1 MEEADELPASA
12 AGEASPAD
20 DTRALAQR
28 QVDVNLAFREHYRF
42 VWRVLVAAGVSR
54 SGVDDAIQDVFVT
67 VHRRRRDYDGRAP
80 LRHWIYGIARGVARN
95 HNRKAVR
102 AANRQEALEG
112 DVAPSEGSPQPASAE
127 EAVAK
132 QQARDLVAQFVET
145 LGPEQREVFSLVH
158 LEGMAVPEIAD
169 MLGASV
175 NTVYSRLRLARQR
188 FEAMVKRLGK
198 RAEREG

>member
-1 MEEADELPASA
+1 MEADELPASA
-12 AGEASPAD
+12 AVEASTSG
-20 DTRALAQR
+20 DTRALVKS

-42 VWRVLVAAGVSR
+42 VWRVLVSAGVAR
-54 SGVDDAIQDVFVT
+54 SGVDDAVQDVFVT
-67 VHRRRRDYDGRAP
+67 VHRRRGDYDGRAP

-95 HNRKAVR
+95 HMRKAVR
-102 AANRQEALEG
+102 AASRHEAIEG
-112 DVAPSEGSPQPASAE
+112 EVAPPDGGPQPSAE
-127 EAVAK
+127 DAVAK
-132 QQARDLVAQFVET
+132 QQARDLVARFVET
-145 LGPEQREVFSLVH
+145 LGPEQREVFTLVH

-198 RAEREG
+198 KAEREG

>member
-1 MEEADELPASA
+1 MEADELPASA
-12 AGEASPAD
+12 AAEASTSD
-20 DTRALAQR
+20 ETRALAQPE
-28 QVDVNLAFREHYRF
+28 VDVNLAFREHYRF
-42 VWRVLVAAGVSR
+42 VWRVLLSAGVSR
-54 SGVDDAIQDVFVT
+54 SGVDDAVQDVFVT

-95 HNRKAVR
+95 HKRKAVR

-112 DVAPSEGSPQPASAE
+112 DVAPTDVGPRAASAE
-127 EAVAK
+127 DAVAQ

-145 LGPEQREVFSLVH
+145 LGPEQRDVFTLVH

-188 FEAMVKRLGK
+188 FEAMVARLAK
-198 RAEREG
+198 KAEREG